1 MRAAGPQVTRSGQ
14 SAHSPNPGREAELD
28 PLADAQAIV
37 RRARRFV
44 PRLIEPATNMC
55 TVVVH
60 VARRDGRRQG
70 RHQLAASLREAEL
83 VDTAE
88 RLERALGSESTGAAL
103 ETWAPRSVVEA
114 ALRAALRGV
123 VLRRTLPLS
132 GSQRLHLGAESG
144 SLLLCCDVLCHFGRG
159 LTQSLSRATGFM
171 LTVHAFPI
179 ATSSC
184 LGRGR

>member
-1 MRAAGPQVTRSGQ
+1 
-14 SAHSPNPGREAELD
+14 
-28 PLADAQAIV
+28 
-37 RRARRFV
+37 
-44 PRLIEPATNMC
+44 MC
-55 TVVVH
+55 TVVVMWLAGT
-60 VARRDGRRQG
+60 VADKAAIE
-70 RHQLAASLREAEL
+70 LAASLREAEL

-144 SLLLCCDVLCHFGRG
+144 SLLLCCDVLCRFRARLDPVSESCHGVHAHSSRLSDRNVKLSGSGALIGAPAG
-159 LTQSLSRATGFM
+159 LADEFAAFLLEQALRATLRYDPAVSGEGE
-171 LTVHAFPI
+171 
-179 ATSSC
+179 SQDDD
-184 LGRGR
+184 